1 MEVES
6 LSNSNLL
13 EPCVCT
19 KRTQSDHNFFIEVDE
34 DEDRMIDEDIN
45 DRAHPVGQLAKV
57 HGPGDKLIL
66 IQVALAG
73 YLVRIRRM
81 SMLMMNMEMVDD
93 QHLVWCGSMVVK
105 VHVDKLLLI
114 QVALARYLL
123 INAQL

>member
-45 DRAHPVGQLAKV
+45 DRAHPVGN
-57 HGPGDKLIL
+57 KL
-66 IQVALAG
+66 
-73 YLVRIRRM
+73 R
-81 SMLMMNMEMVDD
+81 SMGT
-93 QHLVWCGSMVVK
+93 C
-105 VHVDKLLLI
+105 
-114 QVALARYLL
+114 
-123 INAQL
+123 

>member
-57 HGPGDKLIL
+57 HGAPGPRG
-66 IQVALAG
+66 QVDSYTGGPGRLPG
-73 YLVRIRRM
+73 Q
-81 SMLMMNMEMVDD
+81 NQEDEHVDD
-93 QHLVWCGSMVVK
+93 EDG
-105 VHVDKLLLI
+105 DG
-114 QVALARYLL
+114 R
-123 INAQL
+123 